1 MLRRNNKIKNRHNSK
16 VEMMKNY
23 EKTVLYAKNEINKYQ
38 KISPIILFLKRYVK
52 NLNIINFS
60 KEV

>member
-16 VEMMKNY
+16 VEMTKNY
-23 EKTVLYAKNEINKYQ
+23 EKMVKYVKNEINKYPQ
-38 KISPIILFLKRYVK
+38 IRPIILFLKRYVK
-52 NLNIINFS
+52 NLNIINIS